1 MNTTKKILSAF
12 LAAVLLAAA
21 MMTVSCGNDSSGELV
36 MATNAQFEP
45 YEFYGDD
52 GKITGIDVEIMTK
65 IAEKL
70 GKTLRIEDMDFDS
83 IVAAVQTGKCDVGAA
98 GLSITEERK
107 QFVNFTDTYTTA
119 KQVIIV
125 KEDSDIAGPDD
136 LNGKIIGTQTGT
148 TGELYVT
155 DDYETEGL
163 ATVERFKSGNEAVLA
178 LTQGKVD
185 CVVIDNNPAEVFVQK
200 NPGLKILET
209 EYTLEEYAFAVAK
222 GNNDLL
228 EKINKAVA
236 ELKESGELQAI
247 IDKYIHD

>member
-155 DDYETEGL
+155 DDYEAEGL